1 MNKLSAVVATFLVL
15 LVAGSVAASA
25 TPKFRL
31 TSSVSGGG
39 PFGPPPQP
47 GSPGRLSIGE
57 PVWVTVGGDLK
68 GADGSSLDNAEL
80 AAALRPCLLAGSNH
94 LDHPEIAAG
103 GPLDCLVI
111 PGLTWSVA
119 PLPLVGEH
127 LSAQLVGTPLPAG
140 EYTFLVVLE
149 HPGLQSIVGSPI
161 GLRSHPMGIS
171 VADAT
176 DTTVRLNALLRA
188 VGRAEVAQNWSVV
201 SQRAQEMLALHPKSV
216 HALTALG
223 LAQSELGNDVAALAS
238 YKEALRILDAREDV
252 LGAVRFESS
261 HMRDDRISYVRR
273 RIGEIEGPD
282 EPNDE

>member
-149 HPGLQSIVGSPI
+149 HPGVQSIVGSPI
-161 GLRSHPMGIS
+161 GLRSNPVGIS
-171 VADAT
+171 VAAPA
-176 DTTVRLNALLRA
+176 DTPAHLNALLRA
-188 VGRAEVAQNWSVV
+188 AAQADVTENWTVAA
-201 SQRAQEMLALHPKSV
+201 QRCQELLSLHPKSV
-216 HALTALG
+216 HALTLLG
-223 LAQSELGNDVAALAS
+223 DAQSGLGNDAAALAS
-238 YKEALRILDAREDV
+238 YKEALRILLAREDV
-252 LGAVRFESS
+252 LGGAESENRYMVS
-261 HMRDDRISYVRR
+261 DRAFSIQQ
-273 RIGEIEGPD
+273 RIDEIEGP
-282 EPNDE
+282 EYPE